1 MRRTK
6 HPENCVVMV
15 SGVHDIFYVNVH
27 QYKRKPYTMTRVAA
41 MCLKADLEREYHGKF
56 LILKCEL

>member
-1 MRRTK
+1 MGRTK

-27 QYKRKPYTMTRVAA
+27 QYKRKPYTMTRIAA
-41 MCLKADLEREYHGKF
+41 MCLKVDLEKEYHGKF
-56 LILKCEL
+56 LIKKI

>member
-6 HPENCVVMV
+6 HPEDCVVMV

-41 MCLKADLEREYHGKF
+41 RCLKADLEIEYHG
-56 LILKCEL
+56 

>member
-1 MRRTK
+1 MRRVR

-15 SGVHDIFYVNVH
+15 SGVHDIFYVNIH

-41 MCLKADLEREYHGKF
+41 MCLKADLENKYHGKF
-56 LILKCEL
+56 LIRKI